1 LIGAAVSDSSLP
13 ASAST
18 DAAARP
24 PADTPARQRP
34 DALGDAEASRV
45 AAEAAVPPEVPT
57 LRFLLTHPAHFL
69 ALGFG
74 SGLPRI
80 APGTWGTLFAWA
92 SYIVVARYLGDRIWL
107 LIVAALVLGTWAAHV
122 TGRHLSDADS
132 GHIVIDEIVAF
143 WIVLAMLPTPSGTQQ
158 LWAFLLFRLFDITKP
173 SPIRGLD
180 ARMKNG
186 VGVMLDDLV
195 AAFYTLLVLALV
207 LRIIEVVS

>member
-1 LIGAAVSDSSLP
+1 MPP
-13 ASAST
+13 ASAAT
-18 DAAARP
+18 DAEGPPPHDAAP
-24 PADTPARQRP
+24 GPGTGA
-34 DALGDAEASRV
+34 GVSRLT
-45 AAEAAVPPEVPT
+45 AAAPVQPGIPS
-57 LRFLLTHPAHFL
+57 LRFLVSHPAHFL

-92 SYIVVARYLGDRIWL
+92 SFIVVARYLGDRIWL
-107 LIVAALVLGTWAAHV
+107 LIAAALVLGIWAAQV

-143 WIVLAMLPTPSGTQQ
+143 WIVLAMLPAPGVGQQ
-158 LWAFLLFRLFDITKP
+158 LWAFMLFRLFDITKP
-173 SPIRGLD
+173 PPIRGLD
-180 ARMKNG
+180 AHLKNG

-195 AAFYTLLVLALV
+195 AAFYALLVLALA